1 MTNPDRLL
9 LFTRYPEAGHTK
21 TRLIPELGAVGA
33 ARLQSL
39 LIEKIIGEAKI
50 LADNDSIAIIVHY
63 SGGSR
68 EEMSSWLGPMIYES
82 QVEGDLGVR
91 MRTAF
96 AQAFADGAKKAVLI
110 GSDIPDL
117 TAALLSEAFAAL
129 DGAKVVIGPSQDGGY
144 YLIGMQAE
152 AARHLYPLL
161 FDGMVWSTAEV
172 FAETTRRLVNAAI
185 TPAVL
190 ATLRDIDTPEDIPF
204 ARANGLL

>member
-1 MTNPDRLL
+1 MTSPDHLL

-39 LIEKIIGEAKI
+39 LIEKITGQSKI
-50 LADNDSIAIIVHY
+50 LADKDSIAVIVHY

-68 EEMSSWLGPMIYES
+68 EEMSSWLGPMIYEP
-82 QVEGDLGVR
+82 QIEGDLGLR

-96 AQAFADGAKKAVLI
+96 AQAFAGGAKKAVLI

-117 TAALLSEAFAAL
+117 TAALLSKAFAVL
-129 DGAKVVIGPSQDGGY
+129 DGAKVVIGPSHDGGY

-172 FAETTRRLVNAAI
+172 FIETTRRLAKAAI
-185 TPAVL
+185 APAVL
-190 ATLRDIDTPEDIPF
+190 ATLRDIDTPEDLHY